1 MRSDVSEV
9 RFEVDQFGNV
19 VAFAHSGRGSV
30 VLPFLRPVSGIET
43 GAGAGTAII
52 TFDEGSRY
60 RLVVTGGYAP
70 RATELT
76 PLPRQDV
83 TALAQTGP
91 AAA

>member
-19 VAFAHSGRGSV
+19 VAFAHCGRAEVSCC
-30 VLPFLRPVSGIET
+30 PFCGRCQDIET

-60 RLVVTGGYAP
+60 RAE
-70 RATELT
+70 RLT
-76 PLPRQDV
+76 DGVPQ
-83 TALAQTGP
+83 AIG
-91 AAA
+91 